1 VRIDP
6 DAWQPA
12 WQGCRAPTAPV
23 SFVTEPVECGHTGS
37 KPCYA
42 RPAAFAPGTG
52 SPLLR
57 SFMAKYK
64 RRAAT
69 YQYHTT
75 PVDRRHPDPDRAA
88 RGHARLPFGY
98 AVLLTSFRTQQA
110 IMEFLS
116 LSGVSRRIQRQTA
129 FRNERKKKIEEGIGD
144 PELVVVETSLG
155 VQTCADSN
163 Q

>member
-1 VRIDP
+1 MA
-6 DAWQPA
+6 AWK
-12 WQGCRAPTAPV
+12 GGRAPTVPF
-23 SFVTEPVECGHTGS
+23 SFVTEPVECGHRQQ
-37 KPCYA
+37 PCYA
-42 RPAAFAPGTG
+42 RPASTG

-98 AVLLTSFRTQQA
+98 AVLLTSMVMTDDN
-110 IMEFLS
+110 L
-116 LSGVSRRIQRQTA
+116 
-129 FRNERKKKIEEGIGD
+129 
-144 PELVVVETSLG
+144 
-155 VQTCADSN
+155 
-163 Q
+163 